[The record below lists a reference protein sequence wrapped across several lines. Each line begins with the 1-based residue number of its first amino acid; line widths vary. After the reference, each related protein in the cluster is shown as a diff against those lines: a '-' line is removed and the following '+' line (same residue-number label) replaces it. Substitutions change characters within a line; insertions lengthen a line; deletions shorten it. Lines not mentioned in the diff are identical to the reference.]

1 MHPIVTWYKE
11 KSDILNSIIAELN
24 DGSTN
29 DNSLKQNN
37 NFSQDSLL
45 NESMFKDK
53 SRNLFT
59 KTVVNYDVPKD
70 VLDNIVKDTKI
81 ALRTEINKDMQT
93 RINESILAHPTAVN
107 ITQVQKIPETLGDK
121 VSEEIADIKFMVGK
135 ISAKADTNEKNLVD
149 YFKRIPVIEQNI
161 STIKAEVLS
170 KASRE
175 EFQSIQ
181 LVLPNLIT
189 RQD

>member
-1 MHPIVTWYKE
+1 
-11 KSDILNSIIAELN
+11 LNSVIAELN

-29 DNSLKQNN
+29 ATFDKPNS
-37 NFSQDSLL
+37 FSQESL
-45 NESMFKDK
+45 NIPTGSTQMSKDK
-53 SRNLFT
+53 SKSLFN

-70 VLDNIVKDTKI
+70 ILENVVKSAKTD
-81 ALRTEINKDMQT
+81 LRAEINKDMQT
-93 RINESILAHPTAVN
+93 RINESIMTHPTAVN
-107 ITQVQKIPETLGDK
+107 VTQVQKIPESIGEK

-149 YFKRIPVIEQNI
+149 YFKRIPVIEQNV
-161 STIKAEVLS
+161 STIKTEVLS

-175 EFQSIQ
+175 EFQSLQ
-181 LVLPNLIT
+181 LVLPNLVT